1 MSANDF
7 IARAYE
13 KACADAMRMVELMPP
28 IVVAPPTRKQKIERE
43 INWRK
48 RQLGKLIYKLSNK
61 LGYYD
66 DEYY

>member
-28 IVVAPPTRKQKIERE
+28 VVIPPLTPKQKVERE
-43 INWRK
+43 ISWRK
-48 RQLGKLIYKLSNK
+48 RQLGALLYKISNK

-66 DEYY
+66 DSY